1 MNEEEERFFCAGRW
15 KHARIFAIVHLIF
28 EVIGFFMLIAS
39 GLFIYLDAKGPVL
52 AIIGESV
59 AATGR
64 PAVLERPQLIWRIEK
79 SLILLQLPNPFLRV

>member
-15 KHARIFAIVHLIF
+15 KRARIFAVVHLVF
-28 EVIGFFMLIAS
+28 EVTDFFMLIAS
-39 GLFIYLDAKGPVL
+39 GLFIYLGAMGPVL
-52 AIIGESV
+52 AVIGESL

-79 SLILLQLPNPFLRV
+79 SFILLQLPNPFLRV